1 MKRTLRWLASFGF
14 GIVTLALCL
23 NLGAL
28 QSPAS
33 SPDYQAE
40 LETGLQYFRELA
52 SQQIALTDSLDAAL
66 ASGNQAQAE
75 AAYIN
80 ARPPYEEIEVLAAD
94 FEEED
99 TNIDARPYAFE
110 AGEADPEFKSFHRIE
125 ALIFRDRDLATARS
139 YVPDLKASIE
149 SLGAKLADPSNF
161 SAASHWDGMI
171 TLATEIPAK
180 KISSEEETWSD
191 QSILIFAANWQG
203 IYSQYQPFA
212 QHLPEEIANAVDK
225 AYEDCLATVAPY
237 RQAGRAA
244 TTPYSQVD
252 VVARGEISRA
262 AYALR
267 DALVEA
273 QETLGLA

>member
-1 MKRTLRWLASFGF
+1 MKQMLRWLTAFGL
-14 GIVTLALCL
+14 GGVTLLICL
-23 NLGAL
+23 NLGVL
-28 QSPAS
+28 QSPAAA
-33 SPDYQAE
+33 PDYQAE
-40 LETGLQYFRELA
+40 LETGLQYFRELV
-52 SQQIALTDSLDAAL
+52 SQQLTLIDDFDAAL
-66 ASGNQAQAE
+66 ASGDQAQAE

-94 FEEED
+94 FEAED

-125 ALIFRDRDLATARS
+125 ALIFRDRDLVAARS
-139 YVPDLKASIE
+139 YIPELKASVE
-149 SLGAKLADPSNF
+149 SLNTKLADVNNF
-161 SAASHWDGMI
+161 SAASHWNGMI

-212 QHLPEEIANAVDK
+212 QYLSTDLANAVDS
-225 AYEDCLATVAPY
+225 AYEDCMKTVAPY
-237 RQAGRAA
+237 RQAGQAA

-252 VVARGEISRA
+252 VAARGEISRA
-262 AYALR
+262 AYPLR
-267 DALVEA
+267 DALIAA
-273 QETLGLA
+273 QAALGLA